1 MYGKRL
7 VYIILGFIA
16 AFLLFMVISYYLYPI
31 INPDAATTSGIEGQ
45 GYLYDYAA
53 FGPAVVKELKKKVS
67 SLEEELEEKRE
78 KEMRD
83 LATIDSLYQVTRDL
97 EDQLAVYEHQ
107 GGDAAGP
114 GGNDGPDLSPSEEQR
129 VVELSKSLM
138 RLDED
143 ELAPILAR
151 VSDPMLIRLYN
162 SSNSIQREK
171 LIRSLDPSQAAALL
185 RRVMS

>member
-31 INPDAATTSGIEGQ
+31 INPDAASTSGIEGD

-53 FGPAVVKELKKKVS
+53 FGPAVVEELKKKVS

-83 LATIDSLYQVTRDL
+83 LATIDSLFQETRDL
-97 EDQLAVYEHQ
+97 EDQLAVYEQQ
-107 GGDAAGP
+107 GGGAGA
-114 GGNDGPDLSPSEEQR
+114 GGSGPDLTPSEEQR

-171 LIRSLDPSQAAALL
+171 LLRSLDPSQAAALL